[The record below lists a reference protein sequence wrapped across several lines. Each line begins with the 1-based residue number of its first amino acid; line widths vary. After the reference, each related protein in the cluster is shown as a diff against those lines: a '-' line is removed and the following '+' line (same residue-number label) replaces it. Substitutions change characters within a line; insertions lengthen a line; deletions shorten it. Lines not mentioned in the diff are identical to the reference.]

1 VLLPAWVEHELSR
14 EYSMII
20 LENSLLYM
28 QLSLKENNRQY
39 ELMDLVIFIKKYAAC
54 KQWLS
59 MKVILE
65 TVYWQCTFKNQQ
77 QQQ

>member
-1 VLLPAWVEHELSR
+1 MLPAWMEHELSR
-14 EYSMII
+14 EYCMIT
-20 LENSLLYM
+20 LENSKLHK

-54 KQWLS
+54 KQLLS

-65 TVYWQCTFKNQQ
+65 TVYWQLTFQIKHL
-77 QQQ
+77 